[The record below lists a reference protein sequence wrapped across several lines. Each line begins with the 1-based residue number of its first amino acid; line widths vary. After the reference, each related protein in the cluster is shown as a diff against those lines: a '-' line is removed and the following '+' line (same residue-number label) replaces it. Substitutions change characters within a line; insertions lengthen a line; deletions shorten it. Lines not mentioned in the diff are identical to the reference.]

1 MLLEMISDMHPEF
14 PREANT
20 EKMMIRPSMGA
31 YVEQLEFCCD
41 RIREARLD

>member
-1 MLLEMISDMHPEF
+1 MDNRYDTLKGRLKKLLLEVTEMCPEF

-31 YVEQLEFCCD
+31 YVS
-41 RIREARLD
+41 